1 MRAIIFGA
9 GNHGRVVLDILRAQG
24 REVIG
29 WLDENRALW
38 GTQVAG
44 LTVLG
49 GLDWLREHR
58 SGDLGVIAGIGNTKA
73 RVAVSKAVESL
84 GVPLINAIHPSAVI
98 MPTATLGRG
107 ICVCAGAIIGTSAQ
121 IGDYAL
127 INTGSS
133 IDHDSVLEEGAW
145 VSPGVVT
152 AGCVRIGRG
161 AYVSTGAVLVAGVS
175 VGAGAV
181 VAAGAVVTNDVPPGV
196 LVMGVP
202 ARKVKDVDESFNWT
216 SLVSGLS
223 RKPGQTKP

>member
-24 REVIG
+24 RNVIG

-38 GTQVAG
+38 ETQVAG

-49 GLDWLREHR
+49 GLDWLRQHK
-58 SGDLGVIAGIGNTKA
+58 SDGLGVIAGIGNTQP

-84 GVPLINAIHPSAVI
+84 GVPLINAIHPSAVV
-98 MPTATLGRG
+98 MPTATLGCG
-107 ICVCAGAIIGTSAQ
+107 ICICAGAIIGTSAQ

-127 INTGSS
+127 VNTGSS

-152 AGCVRIGRG
+152 AACVRIGRG

-175 VGAGAV
+175 IGDGAVVGAGT
-181 VAAGAVVTNDVPPGV
+181 VVTRH
-196 LVMGVP
+196 VP
-202 ARKVKDVDESFNWT
+202 AGMRMLGAAPHKLLKIDESFDWKR
-216 SLVSGLS
+216 LISGD
-223 RKPGQTKP
+223 PPE